1 MILSQ
6 IFTLQL
12 EITSHC
18 NAACPHCQRFNSLGD
33 LNVVPEHWDSEKILK
48 NLELDKLTSLTHV
61 IIEGDNGDPLMH
73 PNIDRIVKAFV
84 DHPANPHIFL
94 YTNGSIRNNAWWSTF
109 IKSDKLSVI
118 FSIDGLADTNSI
130 YRINTDFDKI
140 ISNASSY
147 INAGGKLFWKFI
159 VFEHNQHQM
168 DQAIQLSKELGFTE
182 IVFRLP
188 IKSRFEG
195 KTLWPIVKNGVTLGY
210 LKYPNTSIIDL
221 NLVGKEPIDERPLEP
236 LIDTIYKKLKSGLNS
251 ICQNLNTGHI
261 YIAASGFVIPC
272 CMINYRLKENRT
284 FSSLVD
290 HNFNSIDL
298 HQNTMSDI
306 LSTNGFTSKLESSIR
321 SNNSMDA
328 CSNHC
333 GGFIRLKLSKD
344 ADVA

>member
-1 MILSQ
+1 MTPSQ

-18 NAACPHCQRFNSLGD
+18 NAACPHCPRTNSLGE

-130 YRINTDFDKI
+130 YRINTNFDKI

-168 DQAIQLSKELGFTE
+168 DQAIQLSKELGFTK
-182 IVFRLP
+182 IFFRLP

-210 LKYPNTSIIDL
+210 LKYPNTEIIDL
-221 NLVGKEPIDERPLEP
+221 NLIAERPVEQP
-236 LIDTIYKKLKSGLNS
+236 VEQLIVTFLKKLKSGLNS

-261 YIAASGFVIPC
+261 YITASGFVIPC
-272 CMINYRLKENRT
+272 CMINYRLKENKT

-321 SNNSMDA
+321 SNNPMDA
-328 CSNHC
+328 CSNNC
-333 GGFIRLKLSKD
+333 GDFIRLKLSKD
-344 ADVA
+344 ADVS